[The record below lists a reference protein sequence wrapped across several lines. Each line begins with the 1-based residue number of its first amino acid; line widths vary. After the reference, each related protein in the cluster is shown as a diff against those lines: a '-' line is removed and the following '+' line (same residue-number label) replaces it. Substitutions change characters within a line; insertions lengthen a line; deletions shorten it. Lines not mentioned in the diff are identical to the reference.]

1 MINQNIISFIRENEN
16 FLEFKEEPEP
26 GKVYP
31 SRRSWERFHHVSN
44 EVIEEIID
52 DKDSKVDV
60 LFNLTSCFLGTDTA
74 IAFVDYVK
82 TINRQVKVSDVV
94 DDGQLEKVSD
104 FSLTEHTNLI
114 NKMDD
119 LNIMKN
125 ELEQHQIQN
134 IAAYFVMLPSEAAM
148 RLWCVVGSG
157 AKPNVVA
164 FHKAEVGDKK
174 VSVSLLNMARYNQEK
189 DLDTEE

>member
-1 MINQNIISFIRENEN
+1 
-16 FLEFKEEPEP
+16 
-26 GKVYP
+26 
-31 SRRSWERFHHVSN
+31 
-44 EVIEEIID
+44 VID
-52 DKDSKVDV
+52 NKDSKVDI

-82 TINRQVKVSDVV
+82 TINRQVKVSDIVE
-94 DDGQLEKVSD
+94 DGRLEKVKD

-125 ELEQHQIQN
+125 PLDPEQIQN
-134 IAAYFVMLPSEAAM
+134 VAAYFVSLPSEAAM

-157 AKPNVVA
+157 DRTNVVA
-164 FHKAEVGDKK
+164 FHKAEVGNKK
-174 VSVSLLNMARYNQEK
+174 VAVSLLNMAKYSQEN
-189 DLDTEE
+189 DLDNKDNSEL